1 MQNAGGYCRGLLQ
14 TLTDPYEIEKVDAKQ
29 RKELFKEIYDLNR
42 NGKVDW
48 KEYTLVNKL
57 FGTDLGESVTV
68 FISKDSNSDFVLGK
82 SEI

>member
-1 MQNAGGYCRGLLQ
+1 MQS
-14 TLTDPYEIEKVDAKQ
+14 LTDPYEIDKVEQKK
-29 RKELFKEIYDLNR
+29 RKEIFKEIYDLNR

-68 FISKDSNSDFVLGK
+68 FTSKDGNDDFVLAK
-82 SEI
+82 E

>member
-14 TLTDPYEIEKVDAKQ
+14 ALTDPYEIDKVEVKK
-29 RKELFKEIYDLNR
+29 RKEVFKEIYDLNR

-48 KEYTLVNKL
+48 KEFMLVNKL

-68 FISKDSNSDFVLGK
+68 FIGKDGNTDFVLTK
-82 SEI
+82 EER